1 MDPRGNQVRTSSASL
16 ASAADYDDTHQLLSL
31 PLVSS
36 VTEMPNVEFLE
47 SARFALTYI
56 TTYTTH
62 SSFFDRLVPSGTY
75 KVQEMLQQGGWGCA
89 EGGFTG
95 TFTPMML
102 MVARKP
108 GNRGY

>member
-47 SARFALTYI
+47 SARFALTYSLL
-56 TTYTTH
+56 TPLTH
-62 SSFFDRLVPSGTY
+62 PFSIDLFLLAPTKCKRCCSKEAGAVPRAVSL
-75 KVQEMLQQGGWGCA
+75 ELS
-89 EGGFTG
+89 
-95 TFTPMML
+95 
-102 MVARKP
+102 R
-108 GNRGY
+108 R